1 MGRNKELFEKI
12 RNETENEDTDEE
24 EYYINN
30 MQNCDNRVYIYKVRG

>member
-12 RNETENEDTDEE
+12 KNDTEDEETDAE

-30 MQNCDNRVYIYKVRG
+30 YTEL

>member
-12 RNETENEDTDEE
+12 RNDTENEVTDEE

-30 MQNCDNRVYIYKVRG
+30 M

>member
-12 RNETENEDTDEE
+12 RNETENESIDEE

-30 MQNCDNRVYIYKVRG
+30 MQNCDNRLYIYKVRG

>member
-12 RNETENEDTDEE
+12 RNETENESIDEE

-30 MQNCDNRVYIYKVRG
+30 M